1 MYIPHLTSFPY
12 PERILLFETGGCC
25 LGPDGAEV
33 LGELLTKMAGTL
45 KKLSLETAEL
55 EDDGVKKIV
64 AAYEGIEEKTVLEVL
79 RLAENELEEASLD
92 ALMDL
97 KLPKLRLLSLKE
109 NMELEDLD
117 EKKSEI
123 KSKLAPAIVLI
134 DDDDEE
140 MEVQEEPDAEVDE
153 LANQLAGVL

>member
-1 MYIPHLTSFPY
+1 M
-12 PERILLFETGGCC
+12 
-25 LGPDGAEV
+25 
-33 LGELLTKMAGTL
+33 
-45 KKLSLETAEL
+45 LSLETAEL

-64 AAYEGIEEKTVLEVL
+64 AAYEGIEDKTDLEVL

-109 NMELEDLD
+109 NMELEDLE

-153 LANQLAGVL
+153 LANQLAGIL